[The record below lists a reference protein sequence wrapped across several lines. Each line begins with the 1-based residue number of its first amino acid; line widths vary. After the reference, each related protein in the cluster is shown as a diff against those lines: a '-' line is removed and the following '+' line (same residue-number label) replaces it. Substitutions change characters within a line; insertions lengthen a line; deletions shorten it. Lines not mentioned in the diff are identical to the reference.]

1 MADRH
6 ASFQKET
13 LAVTFVSWITI
24 CCNPPLVE
32 SNCIMLVVELR
43 ISVFISEES
52 GGQSSQAALSS
63 RSICQKTTSQQIH
76 NGKEHT

>member
-32 SNCIMLVVELR
+32 SNCIMLVAERR

-52 GGQSSQAALSS
+52 GERSS
-63 RSICQKTTSQQIH
+63 
-76 NGKEHT
+76 